1 MLVRSPRIVYV
12 IQYWRRVSTGCF
24 RERNRGPLIRQYG
37 NTAGSGGDELLA
49 KVVEGLLDV
58 RDGQRAQ
65 PVRLARQPGVEH
77 LAIFLVRALVAAQ
90 RPAMLSPIA
99 IRQDIE
105 PFEDTYRDRLPR
117 RLPKREV

>member
-49 KVVEGLLDV
+49 TVVEGLLDV
-58 RDGQRAQ
+58 RDGQRAH
-65 PVRLARQPGVEH
+65 PVRIARQPGVER
-77 LAIFLVRALVAAQ
+77 LAMFLVRPLDAAH
-90 RPAMLSPIA
+90 RHGMLAPIA
-99 IRQDIE
+99 IGSAACWGRSG
-105 PFEDTYRDRLPR
+105 
-117 RLPKREV
+117 K